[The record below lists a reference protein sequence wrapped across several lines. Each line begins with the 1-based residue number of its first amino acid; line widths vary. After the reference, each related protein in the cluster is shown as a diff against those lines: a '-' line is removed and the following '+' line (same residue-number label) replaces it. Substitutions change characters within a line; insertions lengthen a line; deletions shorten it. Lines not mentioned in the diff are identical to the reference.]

1 MKDKVNKSKQKV
13 NKMIE
18 VKLVCWN
25 VIIKIFGFW
34 NVYYF
39 PQNIKCLFV
48 GHKWGNEE
56 GFEIQ
61 PGGYE
66 FGLKTC
72 LRCNCNKW
80 ITE

>member
-1 MKDKVNKSKQKV
+1 MK
-13 NKMIE
+13 I
-18 VKLVCWN
+18 LFWTI
-25 VIIKIFGFW
+25 IIKIFGFW
-34 NVYYF
+34 NVYYY
-39 PQNIKCLFV
+39 IKCIFA

-72 LRCNCNKW
+72 KQCKCNNWSVDASRTTDK
-80 ITE
+80 I